1 MVETEFVQKLIK
13 QLHLEPLRLEGGLFF
28 LSYRSNDEVPLEHL
42 PKRYPSRRRFS
53 SAIYFLLTN
62 EADSF
67 SAMHKLLTDE
77 IYHFYLGDPAE
88 MLLLYPD
95 GNSKHVVLGKD
106 ILGDQ
111 HVQYVVPHG
120 VWQGSHLLPGG
131 KYALMG
137 TTMAPGFEWDE
148 FVLGHRADLVSK
160 YPQEKVLLH
169 RLTRGS

>member
-1 MVETEFVQKLIK
+1 MVETDIVQKLINK
-13 QLHLEPLRLEGGLFF
+13 LHLEPLRLEGGLFF

-67 SAMHKLLTDE
+67 SAVHKLLTDE
-77 IYHFYLGDPAE
+77 IYHFYLGDPVE

-111 HVQYVVPHG
+111 QVQYVVPHG

-160 YPQEKVLLH
+160 YPQEKALLH